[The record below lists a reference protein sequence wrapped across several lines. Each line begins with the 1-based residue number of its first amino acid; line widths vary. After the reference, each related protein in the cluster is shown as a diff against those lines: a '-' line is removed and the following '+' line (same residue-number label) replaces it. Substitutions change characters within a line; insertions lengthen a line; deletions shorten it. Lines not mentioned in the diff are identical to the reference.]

1 MKVIDVEQG
10 TPEWHQVRLGR
21 LTGSV
26 VSDAFATVKSGGYG
40 AGRKNLRVR
49 LVLERL
55 TGKSQENGFTSF
67 DMDRG
72 TLLEPEAR
80 SAYEIETGLLVQQVG
95 FVAHDELMAGCSP
108 DGLTEDGLVDFKCP
122 KAATHLDY
130 LRGGLPNDYKLQLL
144 HGLWLTGKAWAE
156 MVSYHPDFPES
167 VRLKVTRIYAKD
179 FDLRGHELN
188 VRLFLDEV
196 QKELDEVRALMEVG
210 V

>member
-1 MKVIDVEQG
+1 MKIIDVEQG
-10 TPEWHQVRLGR
+10 TPEWHQIRLGR

-26 VSDAFATVKSGGYG
+26 VSDAFATIKSGWG

-55 TGKSQENGFTSF
+55 TGKSQESGFSSF
-67 DMDRG
+67 DMERG
-72 TLLEPEAR
+72 TLLEPDAR
-80 SAYEIETGLLVQQVG
+80 SAYEVETGLLVQQIG

-130 LRGGLPNDYKLQLL
+130 LRGGLPNDYRLQLI
-144 HGLWLTGKAWAE
+144 HGLWLTGRQWAE
-156 MVSYHPDFPES
+156 MVSFHPDFPES

-179 FDLRGHELN
+179 IDLNAHELN
-188 VRLFLDEV
+188 VRMFLNEV
-196 QKELDEVRALMEVG
+196 TEELIQVQALMGASV
-210 V
+210 

>member
-10 TPEWHQVRLGR
+10 TPEWHQIRLGR

-26 VSDAFATVKSGGYG
+26 VSDAFATIKSGWG

-55 TGKSQENGFTSF
+55 TGKSQEGGFSSF
-67 DMDRG
+67 DMERG
-72 TLLEPEAR
+72 TLLEPDAR
-80 SAYEIETGLLVQQVG
+80 SAYEVETGLLVQQGG
-95 FVAHDELMAGCSP
+95 FVAHDDLMAGCSP

-130 LRGGLPNDYKLQLL
+130 LRGGLPNDYRLQLI
-144 HGLWLTGKAWAE
+144 HGLWLTGRQWAE
-156 MVSYHPDFPES
+156 MVSYHPEFPES

-179 FDLRGHELN
+179 LDLNAHELN
-188 VRLFLDEV
+188 VRLFLNEVDAELAEV
-196 QKELDEVRALMEVG
+196 QKLMGAAV
-210 V
+210 